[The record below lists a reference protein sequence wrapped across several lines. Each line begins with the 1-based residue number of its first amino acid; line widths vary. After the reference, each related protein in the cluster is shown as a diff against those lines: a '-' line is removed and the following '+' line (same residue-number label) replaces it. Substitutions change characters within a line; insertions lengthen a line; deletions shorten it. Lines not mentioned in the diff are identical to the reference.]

1 MVWVHVPNVQLKLFK
16 INPRMVT
23 AWPNWDLLTWSA
35 NQDAV
40 WSGCFWTSLRP
51 PKRKRSCSIR
61 DKMVACLFGQ
71 SGHVTSIPL
80 GDSHTVI
87 VDWYMHNYCLLKV
100 FEVRCQHR
108 PKTEFCGL
116 HDNASVQTAATIV
129 DCSQQEQS
137 AAVATLTTP
146 LSL

>member
-1 MVWVHVPNVQLKLFK
+1 M
-16 INPRMVT
+16 
-23 AWPNWDLLTWSA
+23 
-35 NQDAV
+35 
-40 WSGCFWTSLRP
+40 
-51 PKRKRSCSIR
+51 
-61 DKMVACLFGQ
+61 Q
-71 SGHVTSIPL
+71 SGLAVSGQVSDPQNAKDHAAHMTKWLPVYLDNQAMSPAFLLVIA
-80 GDSHTVI
+80 TVI